1 MQPARPLRAA
11 DVLRDWIPLAL
22 SWLLMAVEDPFVVGA
37 VTKLPDSTAQL
48 AGHGGLSFPLAILIE
63 TPIIMLLAASTKL
76 CTDRAAYRRL
86 LFFSHALA
94 AACT

>member
-37 VTKLPDSTAQL
+37 VTKLPDS
-48 AGHGGLSFPLAILIE
+48 LSLIH
-63 TPIIMLLAASTKL
+63 I
-76 CTDRAAYRRL
+76 
-86 LFFSHALA
+86 
-94 AACT
+94 

>member
-37 VTKLPDSTAQL
+37 VTKLPDSTAL
-48 AGHGGLSFPLAILIE
+48 RGTADFRSRWPF
-63 TPIIMLLAASTKL
+63 
-76 CTDRAAYRRL
+76 
-86 LFFSHALA
+86 
-94 AACT
+94 